1 MDVSS
6 LKKLVADIR
15 EAGRSTADI
24 HLMEARIRSAEVKAA
39 RIRKILALKEGQ
51 RHVKVYLDDPT
62 SEEEANEWDEF
73 AERSR
78 EELATLKAP
87 YARLSTLDQA
97 TIEAILNGGTDL
109 MGKITGEEIHMLL
122 YYMHTTGIRSQSLTD
137 LALKVLATRYGL
149 AWC

>member
-15 EAGRSTADI
+15 EAGRSTTDI

-39 RIRKILALKEGQ
+39 RIRKILALTK
-51 RHVKVYLDDPT
+51 RKKPAKIYLDDPI
-62 SEEEANEWDEF
+62 SEEEASEWDDF

-97 TIEAILNGGTDL
+97 TMEAIVEGGTDL
-109 MGKITGEEIHMLL
+109 MGKLKQEEIHMLL

-137 LALKVLATRYGL
+137 LAIKVLATRYGL
-149 AWC
+149 VWC